1 MKNDPSDL
9 AVLGGS
15 PAFTEPL
22 HVGRPNIGDRQR
34 LFQHLNELLDR
45 RWLSNHGPYAE
56 LFEERLRER
65 LGARRCLAVANGTL
79 GLMLAAR
86 ALGLRGEVIM
96 PSFTFVGTAHALTWQ
111 GVTPVFC
118 DIDPETYQIDPRAV
132 EPLITSRTSG
142 ILGVHLFGRTCD
154 VEALEAIARRHRLKL
169 LIDAAHAVGCSTPT
183 RSIGGGGD
191 AVVFSFH
198 ATKVMNTFEGGAI
211 ATDDE
216 ALAEALSLMRNFGF
230 SDYDHVDCLGI
241 NAKLSEPAAAMG
253 LASLESLDAF
263 IAANRRNY
271 EAYRQVLAG
280 VPGLKLHGYDPSH
293 ACNYHYVVV
302 EVNPDATGMS
312 RDTLLAV
319 LHAENVLARR
329 YFYPGC
335 HRTEPYGTL
344 PRWRE
349 AALPHTERAAA
360 RVLLLPTG
368 TAIGEGEIETIGAIV
383 RTAMS
388 GGCALAHK
396 LGSEPGVT
404 GRMDDRG

>member
-1 MKNDPSDL
+1 MKKDPSDL

-22 HVGRPNIGDRQR
+22 HVGRPNIGDRRR
-34 LFQHLNELLDR
+34 LFQHLNELLDG
-45 RWLSNHGPYAE
+45 RWLSNHGPCGQ

-65 LGARRCLAVANGTL
+65 LGAQRCLAVANGTL

-96 PSFTFVGTAHALTWQ
+96 PSFTFVGTAHALAWQ

-132 EPLITSRTSG
+132 EPLITSETSG

-154 VEALEAIARRHRLKL
+154 VDALELIAQRHGLKL

-183 RSIGGGGD
+183 RSIGRGGD
-191 AVVFSFH
+191 AAVFSFH

-211 ATDDE
+211 TTDNE

-230 SDYDHVDCLGI
+230 SDYDHVDCVGI

-271 EAYRQVLAG
+271 EAYRRVLAG
-280 VPGLKLHGYDPSH
+280 VPGLKLYACDPSRG
-293 ACNYHYVVV
+293 CNYHYVVI
-302 EVNPDATGMS
+302 EVDVDVTGVS

-319 LHAENVLARR
+319 LRAENVLARR

-335 HRTEPYGTL
+335 HRMEPYVTSA
-344 PRWRE
+344 RWRD
-349 AALPHTERAAA
+349 ARLPHTERVAA
-360 RVLLLPTG
+360 RVLALPTG
-368 TAIGEGEIETIGAIV
+368 TAIGEREIETIGGIV
-383 RTAMS
+383 RTAMAC
-388 GGCALAHK
+388 GRAIARKLA
-396 LGSEPGVT
+396 SSRT
-404 GRMDDRG
+404 